1 MNVRQPMSDF
11 GHGLLNILSRATVL
25 SRPFLG
31 ITTCLKN
38 GFNKSCFKN
47 FADRFRV
54 TTYLKTI
61 YI

>member
-1 MNVRQPMSDF
+1 MSDF

-31 ITTCLKN
+31 ITTRLKN
-38 GFNKSCFKN
+38 GFHKSCFKN
-47 FADRFRV
+47 FVDRFRV
-54 TTYLKTI
+54 ATYLKTI